1 MRASLIKRNSILKK
15 NLVNNVN
22 RKQTLITNHS
32 DVCAMSNS

>member
-22 RKQTLITNHS
+22 RKQTLITKPLGCMCNE
-32 DVCAMSNS
+32 